1 MDVARPQALRQGRAA
16 LAVSFF
22 AQGVLFAL
30 LVTRIPAIQDRY
42 GISDGLLPVFLAA
55 VPILA
60 GIGSVLTE
68 QLVKRVRP
76 SVVLRWVQPTVG
88 LVLAG
93 LGAGD
98 RLWVAAVTLALFGVC
113 VGGLDASMNMLGVS
127 LQRAWGQSIM
137 LGFHAAYSLGGIV
150 GASLAWSGAHW
161 HFALFSLYAPA
172 ALVLIPLA
180 LTASRW
186 YRDQQPDDAAVAAA
200 SGAQGAQA
208 PDGAR
213 GAAGEGL
220 AMPYGPEP
228 PASATAGLPAAS
240 GVSGG
245 SGVSAASDP
254 AGAYPAVPRAVQQVA
269 MRMLLPLCLV
279 MAFAYIGD
287 STVSN
292 WSAKYLQDTL
302 HSSDQ
307 LSTVPYAV
315 YMVTTLIGRS
325 VGDLGVR
332 RFGAVAVVRLGTV
345 GAVAGFAV
353 VAVAPGPWVGML
365 GFMLLGLGLCVVV
378 PQTFAA
384 AGRMFPD
391 ASDTA
396 IARLNI
402 FNYVGFLV
410 GSPLVGALGDAWSY
424 RGAMVV
430 PMVLVAATL
439 VYARSFAA
447 GPAGYGVGHERP
459 RTVDVG

>member
-1 MDVARPQALRQGRAA
+1 MDVARPQSLRYGRAA

-22 AQGVLFAL
+22 AQGALFAL

-60 GIGSVLTE
+60 GAGSVLTE

-76 SVVLRWVQPTVG
+76 SAVLRWVQPVVG
-88 LVLAG
+88 LVLAA

-98 RLWVAAVTLALFGVC
+98 RVWVAAVTLALFGVC

-127 LQRAWGQSIM
+127 LQRAYGQSIM

-150 GASLAWSGAHW
+150 GACLAWSGAHW
-161 HFALFSLYAPA
+161 HVALFTLYGPA
-172 ALVLIPLA
+172 VLVLIPLT

-186 YRDQQPDDAAVAAA
+186 YKDQDPR
-200 SGAQGAQA
+200 
-208 PDGAR
+208 P
-213 GAAGEGL
+213 AAG
-220 AMPYGPEP
+220 
-228 PASATAGLPAAS
+228 SAGESEESAVSPSAKVPGAG
-240 GVSGG
+240 
-245 SGVSAASDP
+245 
-254 AGAYPAVPRAVQQVA
+254 QQVV

-279 MAFAYIGD
+279 MSFAYIGD

-325 VGDLGVR
+325 VGDSGVR
-332 RFGAVAVVRLGTV
+332 RFGAVAVVRLGSV
-345 GAVAGFAV
+345 LAMAGFAV

-365 GFMLLGLGLCVVV
+365 GFTLLGLGLCVIV

-391 ASDTA
+391 DSDSA

-424 RGAMVV
+424 RGAMIV
-430 PMVLVAATL
+430 PMLLVGATL
-439 VYARSFAA
+439 LYAGSFVA
-447 GPAGYGVGHERP
+447 GPVGYGVGHERP
-459 RTVDVG
+459 RTADVG